1 MLNSKNM
8 NDNCPIIIYDKSKN
22 FVIKTYKK
30 KNNINFLPNMFN
42 EAIMSKKII
51 FNNIKII
58 IYRYNRIFNI
68 GFDI

>member
-1 MLNSKNM
+1 MLNSIYM

-30 KNNINFLPNMFN
+30 KNNSLPNIFN
-42 EAIMSKKII
+42 ETIMSKNII

-58 IYRYNRIFNI
+58 IYRYNGI
-68 GFDI
+68 FDIEFDI

>member
-1 MLNSKNM
+1 MLNSIYM

-30 KNNINFLPNMFN
+30 KNNSLPNIFN
-42 EAIMSKKII
+42 ETIMSKNII

-58 IYRYNRIFNI
+58 IYRYNGNFNI
-68 GFDI
+68 EFDI